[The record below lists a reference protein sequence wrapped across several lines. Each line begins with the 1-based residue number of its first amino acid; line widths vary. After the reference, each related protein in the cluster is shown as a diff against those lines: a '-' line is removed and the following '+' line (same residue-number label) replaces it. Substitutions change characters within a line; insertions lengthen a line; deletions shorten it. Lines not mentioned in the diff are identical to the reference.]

1 MNNSASLVNVIAG
14 NCGVEVCDWGEMQL
28 KRPNLSWV
36 WPALKPRSW
45 GAPGVLQG
53 KGGKDSLNE
62 VSNIA
67 DLIVEGTQ
75 FAPRLSKDVTL
86 YAFSP
91 EICRYVMFP
100 IRVASDLVITVL
112 FCFATCRIS

>member
-1 MNNSASLVNVIAG
+1 M
-14 NCGVEVCDWGEMQL
+14 
-28 KRPNLSWV
+28 
-36 WPALKPRSW
+36 
-45 GAPGVLQG
+45 LQG